1 MKDYFNEPVFVLGL
15 PRSGT
20 SMIAG
25 SLSLC
30 GAWTGSTIPGVAGE
44 NPHGFFEHGT
54 IREGI
59 VKQLLRQMGSDPAG
73 VTKLPAVNLGVSV
86 PGLADVFRHAITA
99 DGYAND
105 RPWLYKD
112 AKLTLLWPVIANA
125 FPQATW
131 VIVTR
136 DRQSIIDSCLN
147 TSFMRQHSND
157 ISFWEKFID
166 EYQHRIGMLQ
176 HSGRRVLEIRAEDP
190 ISGNFEPLQE
200 LAGQLCLTFDRDKV
214 TAFVSPA
221 DWHGKTTPHD

>member
-44 NPHGFFEHGT
+44 NPHGFFEHST

-59 VKQLLRQMGSDPAG
+59 IKQLLRLMGGDPAG
-73 VTKLPAVNLGVSV
+73 VTKLPAINLGASV
-86 PGLADVFRHAITA
+86 PGLVEAFRHAITA

-112 AKLTLLWPVIANA
+112 AKLTLLWPIVANP
-125 FPQATW
+125 FPRATW

-136 DRQSIIDSCLN
+136 DRQSIIDSCMRA
-147 TSFMRQHSND
+147 SFMHQHSND
-157 ISFWEKFID
+157 IYFWEKFVD
-166 EYQHRIGMLQ
+166 KYKHRIGLLQ
-176 HSGRRVLEIRAEDP
+176 NSGRRVLEVRAEEP
-190 ISGNFEPLQE
+190 ISGNFESLQK
-200 LAGQLCLTFDRDKV
+200 LAGQLGLTFDMDKV
-214 TAFVSPA
+214 TSFISP
-221 DWHGKTTPHD
+221 DC